1 MIRGSCLCRDVARTH
16 VSITV
21 EGEKGHPLP
30 LYDRVVATFGEQGL
44 VEIIAVIRYY
54 TSVSTTL
61 NAFEIETPGIEEQP
75 FGAD

>member
-1 MIRGSCLCRDVARTH
+1 M
-16 VSITV
+16 
-21 EGEKGHPLP
+21 
-30 LYDRVVATFGEQGL
+30 ATFGEQGL

-61 NAFEIETPGIEEQP
+61 NAFEIETPGIDEQP